1 MHQTQHQDTFH
12 HPQVSYLSI
21 CQSAITLIPLKRS
34 QNQLR
39 GLGLKF
45 APLLKCG
52 DVEYCSMEIIVQ
64 VWICAYLLGLWF
76 AHYLKFD
83 EVLNVIDCVSLCTK
97 QSQLQI
103 GTEDGHLR
111 WSAFQLSSSWTESY
125 WRRNIQTLGINPFV
139 FGLWND
145 QQTWKPSEKRLFHI
159 LLTFVTMEISC
170 EIYDFWPI
178 IWCTRTYFAL
188 CFDDLEWLKSNL
200 SSSSSSSPCPKILSS
215 SFFKS
220 IECASFWWK

>member
-1 MHQTQHQDTFH
+1 M
-12 HPQVSYLSI
+12 LSI
-21 CQSAITLIPLKRS
+21 V
-34 QNQLR
+34 
-39 GLGLKF
+39 
-45 APLLKCG
+45 LLK
-52 DVEYCSMEIIVQ
+52 VIVQ

-159 LLTFVTMEISC
+159 LLTFVTMEICC

-188 CFDDLEWLKSNL
+188 CFDDLEWLKSKL
-200 SSSSSSSPCPKILSS
+200 SSSSSSSSSSPCPKILSS

>member
-34 QNQLR
+34 QNQLS

-64 VWICAYLLGLWF
+64 VWICTYLLGLWF

-111 WSAFQLSSSWTESY
+111 
-125 WRRNIQTLGINPFV
+125 
-139 FGLWND
+139 
-145 QQTWKPSEKRLFHI
+145 
-159 LLTFVTMEISC
+159 
-170 EIYDFWPI
+170 
-178 IWCTRTYFAL
+178 
-188 CFDDLEWLKSNL
+188 
-200 SSSSSSSPCPKILSS
+200 
-215 SFFKS
+215 
-220 IECASFWWK
+220 